1 MEKDEEIMDH
11 EEIMEM
17 LARRQKRPPATV
29 ETVREF
35 LKEFRRIGQEALLD
49 FSLEEFKPFWESM
62 RDTARAA
69 MRKDRTPEP
78 KWRLRSRI
86 VRPPGEEE
94 MQARI
99 RLHAANSLDL
109 AAAIRTASGEPLEEG
124 SHQARLVRVAVEFS
138 TALRNCPDLLLKA
151 DRSEIQALEN
161 AAKQFADRKE
171 I

>member
-1 MEKDEEIMDH
+1 MEKDDEMMDYEELIG
-11 EEIMEM
+11 IPT
-17 LARRQKRPPATV
+17 RRLKPPSAKV

-35 LKEFRRIGQEALLD
+35 LKEFGRIGQVARLE
-49 FSLEEFKPFWESM
+49 FSLAEFKPFLESM

-69 MRKDRTPEP
+69 MRADRAPKP

-109 AAAIRTASGEPLEEG
+109 ATAIRTPSGEPLEE
-124 SHQARLVRVAVEFS
+124 SSYQARLVQVAIEFS

-151 DRSEIQALEN
+151 DPSEIEALES
-161 AAKQFADRKE
+161 ASKQFAN
-171 I
+171 IT

>member
-1 MEKDEEIMDH
+1 MEKDEEMMDY
-11 EEIMEM
+11 EELIGI
-17 LARRQKRPPATV
+17 LIRRPKHPPAKV

-35 LKEFRRIGQEALLD
+35 LKEFGRIGQVARLE
-49 FSLEEFKPFWESM
+49 FSLAEFKPFLESM

-69 MRKDRTPEP
+69 MRTERAPKP

-109 AAAIRTASGEPLEEG
+109 VTSIRTPSGEPLDEG
-124 SHQARLVRVAVEFS
+124 SPQARLAQVAVEFS
-138 TALRNCPDLLLKA
+138 TALRACPDLLLKA
-151 DRSEIQALEN
+151 DPSEIHALES
-161 AAKQFADRKE
+161 AAKQFANID
-171 I
+171 

>member
-1 MEKDEEIMDH
+1 MEKDDEMMDYEELIG
-11 EEIMEM
+11 
-17 LARRQKRPPATV
+17 LPTRRLKPPSAKV

-35 LKEFRRIGQEALLD
+35 LKEFGRIGQVARLE
-49 FSLEEFKPFWESM
+49 FSLAEFKPFLESM

-69 MRKDRTPEP
+69 MRADRAPEH
-78 KWRLRSRI
+78 KWRLRFRV

-109 AAAIRTASGEPLEEG
+109 ATAIRTPSGEPLEEG
-124 SHQARLVRVAVEFS
+124 SCQARLVQVAIEFS

-151 DRSEIQALEN
+151 DRSEIQALES
-161 AAKQFADRKE
+161 ASKQFAN
-171 I
+171 IT